1 MANHHVR
8 RIAVAFMC
16 SLSLWTVACS
26 AEGGNGDEAG
36 ATSSSSRSADDQRA
50 EQLDCLR
57 QKGIDIEEGSS
68 GQGRSIDTGDL
79 SEAEIEQALKA
90 CGMGAGGGAG
100 GGGGGEEMS
109 AQDRDKALQFARCMR
124 EEGLDYKDP
133 DQEGGVVQAPSVPP
147 GQEER
152 FEKASRTCADKVY

>member
-1 MANHHVR
+1 MTNHHVQ

-26 AEGGNGDEAG
+26 AEGDGGDKAR

-57 QKGIDIEEGSS
+57 QKGIDIKEGSS
-68 GQGRSIDTGDL
+68 AQGRSMDTGDL

-90 CGMGAGGGAG
+90 CRMGAG

-124 EEGLDYKDP
+124 EEGLDYQDP
-133 DQEGGVVQAPSVPP
+133 DLKGGVAQAPSVPP